1 MYLVHFSIVN
11 KSLCKIFRLYLKK
24 KRFFCLFVL
33 ISEVKGG
40 MDIPLLTFHWEMT
53 SLVIY
58 FLHSLMKSLLRALY
72 LLDLGDTD
80 VSRVN
85 IFSSLTEFR
94 FYPGK
99 DILSNCVHILMIFI
113 SLVVHIIQEKNS
125 MFLTMEADID

>member
-11 KSLCKIFRLYLKK
+11 KSLCKTFRLYLKK

-40 MDIPLLTFHWEMT
+40 VDISLLTFHWEMT
-53 SLVIY
+53 SLVIH

-85 IFSSLTEFR
+85 IFSSLIEFR

-99 DILSNCVHILMIFI
+99 YILSNCVHILMIFI

-125 MFLTMEADID
+125 MFLAMEADID